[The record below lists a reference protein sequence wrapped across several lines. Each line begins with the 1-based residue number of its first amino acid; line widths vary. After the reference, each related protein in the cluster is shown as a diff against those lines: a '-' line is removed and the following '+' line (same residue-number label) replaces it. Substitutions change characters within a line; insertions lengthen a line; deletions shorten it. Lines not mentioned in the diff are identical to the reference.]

1 MLPIS
6 KIALFIEVILYHTE
20 FQIYLNPHCLSYFY
34 SNFEKGHIA
43 LDIKK
48 GFVNY
53 LNFRQLFC
61 METVQDIFTLYSKR
75 YYVVKFFSD
84 IRTLQV

>member
-48 GFVNY
+48 GFVELLELQAAILYGNSTRY
-53 LNFRQLFC
+53 FY
-61 METVQDIFTLYSKR
+61 TVQQKILCGQIF
-75 YYVVKFFSD
+75 F
-84 IRTLQV
+84 